1 MKNRNKKC
9 FIVLFIL
16 SIIAILMVIYK
27 IKEKQTTELIFEN
40 AVIDIPEDTPDAD
53 QAVHILEKTLVNQ
66 MPECRITKLYVDD
79 RSPLIQTYE
88 KKEKKFSCSKWI
100 FISWR
105 PTEQIPLSHISNMK
119 AIPGHLPERMLLN
132 IRCREHKKF

>member
-1 MKNRNKKC
+1 
-9 FIVLFIL
+9 
-16 SIIAILMVIYK
+16 MVIYK

-66 MPECRITKLYVDD
+66 MPEYRITKLYVDD

-88 KKEKKFSCSKWI
+88 KKGEEVLLLQMDFYI
-100 FISWR
+100 VETNGAD
-105 PTEQIPLSHISNMK
+105 PLIPYQQYECYTWTFTRKDATKHTMQ
-119 AIPGHLPERMLLN
+119 RT
-132 IRCREHKKF
+132 

>member
-53 QAVHILEKTLVNQ
+53 QAVKI
-66 MPECRITKLYVDD
+66 
-79 RSPLIQTYE
+79 
-88 KKEKKFSCSKWI
+88 
-100 FISWR
+100 
-105 PTEQIPLSHISNMK
+105 
-119 AIPGHLPERMLLN
+119 
-132 IRCREHKKF
+132 

>member
-40 AVIDIPEDTPDAD
+40 AVIDIPEDTHDAD
-53 QAVHILEKTLVNQ
+53 QAVHILEKHLLIK
-66 MPECRITKLYVDD
+66 CRITKLYVDD

-88 KKEKKFSCSKWI
+88 KKGEEVLLLQMDFYIVETSGADPLIPYQQYEGYTWTFTRKDADNKWSL
-100 FISWR
+100 ISW
-105 PTEQIPLSHISNMK
+105 
-119 AIPGHLPERMLLN
+119 GY
-132 IRCREHKKF
+132 F

>member
-88 KKEKKFSCSKWI
+88 KKGEEVLLLQMDFYIVETSGAD
-100 FISWR
+100 
-105 PTEQIPLSHISNMK
+105 PLIPYQQYEGYTWTFTRKDATKHTMQ
-119 AIPGHLPERMLLN
+119 RT
-132 IRCREHKKF
+132 

>member
-88 KKEKKFSCSKWI
+88 KKGEEVLLLQMDFYI
-100 FISWR
+100 VE
-105 PTEQIPLSHISNMK
+105 TNGADPLITYQQYEGYTWTFTRKDATKHTMQ
-119 AIPGHLPERMLLN
+119 RT
-132 IRCREHKKF
+132 